1 MRFLFLMVFSA
12 ALFGVSF
19 LQPEE
24 AFKPKITKIDKDTI
38 GIDIDLGKDIYLY
51 KDKLKIEDANLKDGI
66 DFKSVKMGKSVDHD
80 GEQVF
85 MSSPK
90 VRIDLLKT
98 SAISGDHKIKVNLSY
113 QGCSSAGLCYEPM
126 DTTLEIT
133 IDADQLDGLK
143 TAEPSVIKAD
153 AVEVSALKPA
163 VAEEKTL
170 TQASVTV
177 DTPKVEEVAQ
187 VAKVSNESETDKIAS
202 VIQGGSI
209 WFIIISFFGF
219 GLLLALT
226 PCVFPMIPIISSVIL
241 AQGEGI
247 GTKKAFWLS
256 LVYVLSMAVAYTI
269 AGILAGLFGANLQ
282 AAFQTPWIISV
293 FALIFVLLALSMF
306 DVYELQIPNFI
317 QSRISK
323 LGGQR
328 SGVIGIAM
336 MGFLSALI
344 VGPCV
349 AAPLAGAL
357 IYIGQTGDAL
367 LGGVALFMLSIGM
380 GVPLLIVGTTSGK
393 FMPKPGMWMDVIKA
407 IFGVMLLGIAIW
419 MIGRVLDENTTL
431 LLWGGLA
438 IFVAIN
444 MNTLEPL
451 GEHPSWSSRANV
463 KALGF
468 LILLYGISLL
478 IGGMAGAKD
487 LLHPLDPFL
496 PKAQITS
503 STVSDHKTFEKI
515 TSIEELD
522 AILLENKGKRVM
534 VDFYADWCTACKE
547 FEEVTFSDSAVKLEM
562 DKFVLVQVDVTA
574 NDTASKAISKKYGIF
589 GPPAILFFDENGQ
602 LQNAQTIIGFKE
614 PKEFLEHLQGVK

>member
-1 MRFLFLMVFSA
+1 MRFLFLIFFSM

-24 AFKPKITKIDKDTI
+24 AFKPKITTVDDDTI
-38 GIDIDLGKDIYLY
+38 AVEIELGSQIYLY
-51 KDKLKIEDANLKDGI
+51 KDKLKIEDADSNDGI
-66 DFKSVKMGKSVDHD
+66 NFSTVNTVTKTVDHEGEKVYETNPVTHID
-80 GEQVF
+80 LSENKKLSGEQ
-85 MSSPK
+85 K
-90 VRIDLLKT
+90 VRVK
-98 SAISGDHKIKVNLSY
+98 LSY
-113 QGCSSAGLCYEPM
+113 QGCSLAGLCYEPQQ
-126 DTTLEIT
+126 TVLEIMVN
-133 IDADQLDGLK
+133 ADKLSL
-143 TAEPSVIKAD
+143 AD
-153 AVEVSALKPA
+153 PAHLSALALVKP
-163 VAEEKTL
+163 VKE
-170 TQASVTV
+170 VM
-177 DTPKVEEVAQ
+177 TPK
-187 VAKVSNESETDKIAS
+187 NESETDQIAS
-202 VIQGGSI
+202 VIKGGSL

-219 GLLLALT
+219 GLLLSLT

-241 AQGEGI
+241 AQGKGM
-247 GTKKAFWLS
+247 GAKKAFLLS

-269 AGILAGLFGANLQ
+269 AGVLAGLFGANLQ
-282 AAFQTPWIISV
+282 AAFQTPWIITV
-293 FALIFVLLALSMF
+293 FALVFVLLSLSMF

-317 QSRISK
+317 QSRLSK
-323 LGGQR
+323 LGGQQ
-328 SGVIGIAM
+328 SGVIGIAI

-367 LGGVALFMLSIGM
+367 LGGIALFALSIGM

-419 MIGRVLDENTTL
+419 MMGRVLDENTTL

-444 MNTLEPL
+444 TGALEPL
-451 GEHPSWSSRANV
+451 GDHPSWSSRSNV

-468 LILLYGISLL
+468 LILLYGMSLL
-478 IGGMAGAKD
+478 IGGMAGAKN

-496 PKAQITS
+496 SVKQEILAPANTHKA
-503 STVSDHKTFEKI
+503 FEKI

-522 AILLENKGKRVM
+522 AILAENKGKRVM

-547 FEEVTFSDSAVKLEM
+547 FEEKTFSDETVKKSM
-562 DKFVLVQVDVTA
+562 DAYVLVQVDVTA
-574 NDTASKAISKKYGIF
+574 NDDASKAITKKYGIF
-589 GPPAILFFDENGQ
+589 GPPAILFFDEKGQ
-602 LQNAQTIIGFKE
+602 KIEDASIVGFKE
-614 PKEFLEHLQGVK
+614 PKEFLTHLGGIK

>member
-1 MRFLFLMVFSA
+1 MRFLFLIFFSM

-24 AFKPKITKIDKDTI
+24 AFKPKITTVDDDTI
-38 GIDIDLGKDIYLY
+38 AVEIELGSQIYLY
-51 KDKLKIEDANLKDGI
+51 KDKLKIEDADLNDGI
-66 DFKSVKMGKSVDHD
+66 NFTIVNTVTKTVDHEGEKVYETNPVTHID
-80 GEQVF
+80 LSENKKLSGEQ
-85 MSSPK
+85 K
-90 VRIDLLKT
+90 VRVK
-98 SAISGDHKIKVNLSY
+98 LSY
-113 QGCSSAGLCYEPM
+113 QGCSLAGLCYEPQQ
-126 DTTLEIT
+126 TVLEIMVN
-133 IDADQLDGLK
+133 ADKLSL
-143 TAEPSVIKAD
+143 AD
-153 AVEVSALKPA
+153 PAHLSALALVKP
-163 VAEEKTL
+163 VKE
-170 TQASVTV
+170 VM
-177 DTPKVEEVAQ
+177 TPK
-187 VAKVSNESETDKIAS
+187 NESETDQIAS
-202 VIQGGSI
+202 VIKGGSL

-219 GLLLALT
+219 GLLLSLT

-241 AQGEGI
+241 AQGKGM
-247 GTKKAFWLS
+247 GAKKAFLLS

-269 AGILAGLFGANLQ
+269 AGVLAGLFGANLQ
-282 AAFQTPWIISV
+282 AAFQTPWIITV
-293 FALIFVLLALSMF
+293 FALVFVLLSLSMF

-328 SGVIGIAM
+328 SGVVGIAI

-367 LGGVALFMLSIGM
+367 LGGIALFALSIGM

-419 MIGRVLDENTTL
+419 MMGRVLDENTTL

-444 MNTLEPL
+444 TGALEPL
-451 GEHPSWSSRANV
+451 GKHPSWSSRSNV

-468 LILLYGISLL
+468 LILLYGMSLL
-478 IGGMAGAKD
+478 IGGMAGAKN

-496 PKAQITS
+496 SVKQEISAPVNA
-503 STVSDHKTFEKI
+503 HKTFEKI

-522 AILLENKGKRVM
+522 AILAENKGKRVM

-547 FEEVTFSDSAVKLEM
+547 FEEKTFSDETVKKSM
-562 DKFVLVQVDVTA
+562 DAYVLVQVDVTA
-574 NDTASKAISKKYGIF
+574 NDDASKAITKKYGIF
-589 GPPAILFFDENGQ
+589 GPPAILFFDEKGQ
-602 LQNAQTIIGFKE
+602 KIEDASIVGFKE
-614 PKEFLEHLQGVK
+614 PKEFLTHLGGIK

>member
-1 MRFLFLMVFSA
+1 MRFLFLLFFSIG
-12 ALFGVSF
+12 LFGVSF

-24 AFKPKITKIDKDTI
+24 AFKPKITAVEDGTI
-38 GIDIDLGKDIYLY
+38 AVEIELGNQIYLY
-51 KDKLKIEDANLKDGI
+51 KDKLKIEDVDAKDGI
-66 DFKSVKMGKSVDHD
+66 NFTIIDAATKTVDHEGEAVYETNPVTNID
-80 GEQVF
+80 LSKSKELSGEQ
-85 MSSPK
+85 K
-90 VRIDLLKT
+90 VRVK
-98 SAISGDHKIKVNLSY
+98 LSY
-113 QGCSSAGLCYEPM
+113 QGCSSAGLCYEPQEAVLDIM
-126 DTTLEIT
+126 V
-133 IDADQLDGLK
+133 DADKLNASDPAHL
-143 TAEPSVIKAD
+143 
-153 AVEVSALKPA
+153 SALALSKPSKE
-163 VAEEKTL
+163 V
-170 TQASVTV
+170 V
-177 DTPKVEEVAQ
+177 TPK
-187 VAKVSNESETDKIAS
+187 NESETDQIAS
-202 VIQGGSI
+202 VIKGGSL

-219 GLLLALT
+219 GLLLSLT

-241 AQGEGI
+241 AQGKGM
-247 GTKKAFWLS
+247 GAKKAFLLS

-269 AGILAGLFGANLQ
+269 AGVLAGLFGANLQ
-282 AAFQTPWIISV
+282 AAFQTPWIITV
-293 FALIFVLLALSMF
+293 FALVFVLLSLSMF

-328 SGVIGIAM
+328 SGVVGIAI

-367 LGGVALFMLSIGM
+367 LGGIALFALSIGM

-419 MIGRVLDENTTL
+419 MMGRVLDENTTL

-444 MNTLEPL
+444 TGALEPL
-451 GEHPSWSSRANV
+451 GEHPSWSSRSNV

-468 LILLYGISLL
+468 LILLYGMSLL
-478 IGGMAGAKD
+478 IGGMAGAKN

-496 PKAQITS
+496 SAKQENLAPANA
-503 STVSDHKTFEKI
+503 HKTFEKI
-515 TSIEELD
+515 TSVEELD
-522 AILLENKGKRVM
+522 AILAENKGKRVM

-547 FEEVTFSDSAVKLEM
+547 FEEKTFSDESVKKSM
-562 DKFVLVQVDVTA
+562 DAYVLVQVDVTA
-574 NDTASKAISKKYGIF
+574 NDDASKAITKKYGIF
-589 GPPAILFFDENGQ
+589 GPPAILFFDEKGQ
-602 LQNAQTIIGFKE
+602 KIEDATIVGFKE
-614 PKEFLEHLQGVK
+614 PKEFLTHLGSIK

>member
-1 MRFLFLMVFSA
+1 MRFLFLMVFSLS
-12 ALFGVSF
+12 LFGVSF

-24 AFKPKITKIDKDTI
+24 AFKPRITKLDKSTI
-38 GIDIDLGKDIYLY
+38 GIDIDLGENIYLY
-51 KDKLKIEDANLKDGI
+51 KDKLKVEDANLKDGI
-66 DFKSVKMGKSVDHD
+66 DFKSVKMEKSVDHD

-85 MSSPK
+85 SSSPK
-90 VRIDLLKT
+90 IRIALVKKGVVN
-98 SAISGDHKIKVNLSY
+98 GDQKVKVNLSY

-126 DTTLEIT
+126 ETTLEVM
-133 IDADQLDGLK
+133 IDADQLDGIQ

-153 AVEVSALKPA
+153 AVEVKESKSLIN
-163 VAEEKTL
+163 AEKND
-170 TQASVTV
+170 AIANDIS
-177 DTPKVEEVAQ
+177 
-187 VAKVSNESETDKIAS
+187 KVSNESETDKIAS

-219 GLLLALT
+219 GLLLSLT

-241 AQGEGI
+241 SQGEGI

-282 AAFQTPWIISV
+282 AAFQTPWIITA

-306 DVYELQIPNFI
+306 DLYELQIPNFI

-328 SGVIGIAM
+328 SGVIGIAI

-367 LGGVALFMLSIGM
+367 LGGTALFALSIGM
-380 GVPLLIVGTTSGK
+380 GMPLLIVGTTSGK

-468 LILLYGISLL
+468 MILLYGMSLL
-478 IGGMAGAKD
+478 LGGMAGAKD

-496 PKAQITS
+496 GKSVESSVAVTTHKSFERITA
-503 STVSDHKTFEKI
+503 
-515 TSIEELD
+515 IEELD
-522 AILLENKGKRVM
+522 AILLENKGKKVM
-534 VDFYADWCTACKE
+534 VDFYADWCISCKE
-547 FEEVTFSDSAVKLEM
+547 FEKITFSDKSVQLEM
-562 DKFVLVQVDVTA
+562 DKFVLVQVDLTS
-574 NDTASKAISKKYGIF
+574 NDAAAKAFTKKYGIF
-589 GPPAILFFDENGQ
+589 GPPAILFFDEDGHLKNDK
-602 LQNAQTIIGFKE
+602 TIIGFKE
-614 PKEFLEHLQGVK
+614 PQEFLKHLMDVQQ

>member
-12 ALFGVSF
+12 ALFGVGF
-19 LQPEE
+19 LQPDE
-24 AFKPKITKIDKDTI
+24 AFKPKITQIDKDTI
-38 GIDIDLGKDIYLY
+38 GVDIDLGENIYLY
-51 KDKLKIEDANLKDGI
+51 KNKIKVEDANLKDAI
-66 DFKSVKMGKSVDHD
+66 DFQSVKMEKSVDHD

-90 VRIDLLKT
+90 IRIHLLKK
-98 SAISGDHKIKVNLSY
+98 SVVSGDQKVKVNLSY

-126 DTTLEIT
+126 ETTLEIS
-133 IDADQLDGLK
+133 IDTDQLDGVK
-143 TAEPSVIKAD
+143 TTEPSVIKAD
-153 AVEVSALKPA
+153 AVEVKAVEPLI
-163 VAEEKTL
+163 VAEENKT
-170 TQASVTV
+170 AM
-177 DTPKVEEVAQ
+177 TPAVPVKA
-187 VAKVSNESETDKIAS
+187 SETDKIAS
-202 VIQGGSI
+202 VIQGGSLWLI
-209 WFIIISFFGF
+209 LISFFGF
-219 GLLLALT
+219 GLLLSLT

-241 AQGEGI
+241 AQGQGI
-247 GTKKAFWLS
+247 GAKKAFWLS

-317 QSRISK
+317 QARISR
-323 LGGQR
+323 LGG
-328 SGVIGIAM
+328 SKGGIVGVAL
-336 MGFLSALI
+336 MGFFSALI

-367 LGGVALFMLSIGM
+367 LGGIALFSLSIGM
-380 GVPLLIVGTTSGK
+380 GMPLMVVGTTSGK

-438 IFVAIN
+438 VFVAIN

-451 GEHPSWSSRANV
+451 GVHPSWSSRANV

-468 LILLYGISLL
+468 MILLYGMSLL
-478 IGGMAGAKD
+478 IGGMAGAKS
-487 LLHPLDPFL
+487 LVHPLDPFL
-496 PKAQITS
+496 AKSQEASAPVVA
-503 STVSDHKTFEKI
+503 HKVFKRI
-515 TSIEELD
+515 VAVEELD
-522 AILLENKGKRVM
+522 AILLENKGKTVM

-547 FEEVTFSDSAVKLEM
+547 FEEKTFSDESVKSEM
-562 DKFVLVQVDVTA
+562 DKLVLVQVDLTA
-574 NDTASKAISKKYGIF
+574 NDVAAKAFTKKYSLF
-589 GPPAILFFDENGQ
+589 GPPAILFFDENGH
-602 LQNAQTIIGFKE
+602 LRNDKTIIGFKE
-614 PKEFLEHLQGVK
+614 PQEFFKHLTAL

>member
-1 MRFLFLMVFSA
+1 MRFLFFMVFSA
-12 ALFGVSF
+12 ALFGVGF
-19 LQPEE
+19 LQPDE

-51 KDKLKIEDANLKDGI
+51 KNKIKVEDANLKDGI
-66 DFKSVKMGKSVDHD
+66 DFKSVKMEKSVDHD

-85 MSSPK
+85 FSSPQI
-90 VRIDLLKT
+90 RIDLLKT
-98 SAISGDHKIKVNLSY
+98 NASGDHKVKVNLSY
-113 QGCSSAGLCYEPM
+113 QGCSTAGLCYEPM
-126 DTTLEIT
+126 DTTLEIS
-133 IDADQLDGLK
+133 IDADQLDGAK
-143 TAEPSVIKAD
+143 SAEPSVIKAD
-153 AVEVSALKPA
+153 AVEVKTLKPLIA
-163 VAEEKTL
+163 NEKNDT
-170 TQASVTV
+170 TV
-177 DTPKVEEVAQ
+177 SEVS
-187 VAKVSNESETDKIAS
+187 KVSNASETDKIAS

-209 WFIIISFFGF
+209 WIIIISFFGF
-219 GLLLALT
+219 GLLLSLT

-269 AGILAGLFGANLQ
+269 AGVMAGLFGANLQ
-282 AAFQTPWIISV
+282 AAFQTPWIITV
-293 FALIFVLLALSMF
+293 FALIFVLLSLSMF

-367 LGGVALFMLSIGM
+367 LGGIALFMLSIGM

-468 LILLYGISLL
+468 MILLYGISLL
-478 IGGMAGAKD
+478 IGGMAGAKNI
-487 LLHPLDPFL
+487 LHPLDPFVA
-496 PKAQITS
+496 KSQIISPAATA
-503 STVSDHKTFEKI
+503 HKTFEKI

-534 VDFYADWCTACKE
+534 VDFYADWCTSCKE
-547 FEEVTFSDSAVKLEM
+547 FEEITFSDESVQSEM
-562 DKFVLVQVDVTA
+562 DKFVLVQVDLTA
-574 NDTASKAISKKYGIF
+574 NDAAAKAFTKKYGIF
-589 GPPAILFFDENGQ
+589 GPPAILFFDEEGHLENDK
-602 LQNAQTIIGFKE
+602 TIIGFKE
-614 PKEFLEHLQGVK
+614 PKEFLEHLKGVK